1 MIQAPWRMS
10 TADPKDF
17 FNYDQDLGSWK
28 EYQLRVK
35 QFRVEYSMQEKIQTY
50 EGGNPQA
57 AALDPDLPPELAAA
71 VLAGT
76 VKVGS
81 ALRFCRLE
89 AACHSM
95 NLAASV
101 MAGAAMEA
109 FGSLLLGT
117 RCVDLTMQLQQVLA
131 VFEQLAAGRGCA
143 PP

>member
-1 MIQAPWRMS
+1 MLCRVIQAPWRMS

-50 EGGNPQA
+50 EGGSSQA

-76 VKVGS
+76 AKVGC
-81 ALRFCRLE
+81 ALQWADESCLPL
-89 AACHSM
+89 HGS
-95 NLAASV
+95 
-101 MAGAAMEA
+101 
-109 FGSLLLGT
+109 GSLCQCRDGHGGL
-117 RCVDLTMQLQQVLA
+117 
-131 VFEQLAAGRGCA
+131 
-143 PP
+143 